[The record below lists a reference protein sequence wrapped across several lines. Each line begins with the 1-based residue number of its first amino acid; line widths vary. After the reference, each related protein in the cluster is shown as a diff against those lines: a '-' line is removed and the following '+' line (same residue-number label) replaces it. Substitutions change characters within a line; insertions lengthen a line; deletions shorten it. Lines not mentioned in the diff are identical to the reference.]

1 MPGWVTF
8 DELLNEIDQ
17 EDQGDLDPADE
28 QRLQRVLDAAVEFV
42 ERIHKGRFNFDAD
55 PESELPVPGESLKLG
70 TLMLARRWDTR
81 RRSPQ
86 GLVAMAELGAAR
98 VPSFDGDID
107 RLLRIGRHAI
117 PRVG

>member
-17 EDQGDLDPADE
+17 EEQGDLAEGDTE
-28 QRLQRVLDAAVEFV
+28 RLQRVFAAAVEFV
-42 ERIHKGRFNFDAD
+42 ERIHKGRFNFTGAPSD
-55 PESELPVPGESLKLG
+55 LPVPGESLKLG

-81 RRSPQ
+81 RRSPG

-98 VPSFDGDID
+98 VPSFDADID

>member
-17 EDQGDLDPADE
+17 EDQGDLSEADE
-28 QRLQRVLDAAVEFV
+28 QRLQRVFGAAVEFV
-42 ERIHKGRFNFDAD
+42 ERIHRGRYNFSGGPSD
-55 PESELPVPGESLKLG
+55 LPLPGETLKLG
-70 TLMLARRWDTR
+70 TVMLARRWDTR

-98 VPSFDGDID
+98 VPSFDSDID
-107 RLLRIGRHAI
+107 RLLRLGRHAI

>member
-1 MPGWVTF
+1 MTF

-17 EDQGDLDPADE
+17 EDQDDLAEGDE
-28 QRLQRVLDAAVEFV
+28 QRLRRVFDAAVTFV
-42 ERIHKGRFNFDAD
+42 ERIHKGRFNFTGE
-55 PESELPVPGESLKLG
+55 PSSRPLPGEDLKLG
-70 TLMLARRWDTR
+70 TVMLARRWDTR
-81 RRSPQ
+81 RRSPG

-98 VPSFDGDID
+98 VPSFDADID